1 MGSFGSDLL
10 ADQALA
16 KVLLSLLLGGL
27 VGLERE
33 WHGRAAGLRT
43 HVMVCLGAVIL
54 VIGSRAAGES
64 PAAVGA
70 AGRLVF
76 DPNRIAAGIVTGIG
90 FLGAGAIL
98 RMGDLIRGL
107 TTAACIWFVAAL
119 GIVIGAGMFGLAV
132 FATLIALL
140 VLVALDLIEH
150 HITPLIYR
158 SLAVTVERGRW
169 DELEADCLARLQ
181 GAGMRVQEV
190 LRRVDGTS
198 GTVELIFHIRAR
210 SGVSTRE
217 LIQEI
222 VSQAGVL
229 SVQWGHK

>member
-1 MGSFGSDLL
+1 MGSMGSDLL

-54 VIGSRAAGES
+54 VISSRAAGES
-64 PAAVGA
+64 PAAIGA
-70 AGRLVF
+70 SGRLVF

-158 SLAVTVERGRW
+158 SLAVTVEQGRW
-169 DELEADCLARLQ
+169 DELEAACLARLR
-181 GAGMRVQEV
+181 GADMRVQEV
-190 LRRVDGTS
+190 LRRVDATA
-198 GTVELIFHIRAR
+198 GTVEIVFHIRAR

-217 LIQEI
+217 LIRELG
-222 VSQAGVL
+222 SQAGVH